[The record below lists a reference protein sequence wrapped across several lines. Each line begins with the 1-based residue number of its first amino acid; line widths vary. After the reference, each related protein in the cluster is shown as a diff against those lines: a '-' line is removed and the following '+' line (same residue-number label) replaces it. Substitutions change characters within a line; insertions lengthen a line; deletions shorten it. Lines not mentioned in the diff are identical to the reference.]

1 MPGKERRHTCIKDK
15 ESYSR
20 PPVVCLVTGK
30 SLSIMPMDLR
40 TYLRVGLTDGLAC
53 DDSVVTP

>member
-1 MPGKERRHTCIKDK
+1 MRHG
-15 ESYSR
+15 EGELLLLNRSV
-20 PPVVCLVTGK
+20 PVLAR
-30 SLSIMPMDLR
+30 SLSIMLMYLW